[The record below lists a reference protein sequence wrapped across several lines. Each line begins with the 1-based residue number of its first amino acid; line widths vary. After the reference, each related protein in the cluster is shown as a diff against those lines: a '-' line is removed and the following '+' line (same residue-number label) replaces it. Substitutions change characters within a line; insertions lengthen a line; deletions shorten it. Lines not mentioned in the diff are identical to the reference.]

1 MVYKRIAAI
10 CFAIAFLMAIIMFT
24 GTGSDYIPRSVA
36 KIIFL
41 AAGALGLL
49 LNLLA
54 FRFDKQNVNFNFF
67 YWAGSI
73 VLFFGLTFR
82 IMHWPYS
89 FYIIIAG
96 LLIVGLS
103 FFYNPKIDE
112 DDSAKDDLLDDSI

>member
-1 MVYKRIAAI
+1 MVLKRIAAI
-10 CFAIAFLMAIIMFT
+10 CFALAFLMAIVMFT
-24 GTGSDYIPRSVA
+24 GTGSDLISRGSA

-41 AAGALGLL
+41 AAGAIGLL
-49 LNLLA
+49 LNLLS
-54 FRFDKQNVNFNFF
+54 FRFGKQSPNFNFF

-82 IMHWPYS
+82 IMHWPFS

-96 LLIVGLS
+96 LLIVGIS

-112 DDSAKDDLLDDSI
+112 DSSAKDDLLDDSI